1 MKTWLDEVLITLSN
15 RNNLN
20 PKFNSLVKLASNL
33 KQSGAVKYWTAGVI
47 FEFCD
52 LDKSKDQYLT
62 LFNILLFNLF
72 DTFKKKN

>member
-1 MKTWLDEVLITLSN
+1 VERMKTWLDEVLVELSK

-20 PKFNSLVKLASNL
+20 PKFRSLVKLATDL

-52 LDKSKDQYLT
+52 LDKSSDQ
-62 LFNILLFNLF
+62 
-72 DTFKKKN
+72 